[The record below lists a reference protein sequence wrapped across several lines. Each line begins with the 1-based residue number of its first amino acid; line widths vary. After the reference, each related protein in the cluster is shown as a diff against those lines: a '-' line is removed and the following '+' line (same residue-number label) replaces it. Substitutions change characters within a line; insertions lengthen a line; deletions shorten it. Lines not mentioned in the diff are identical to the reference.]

1 MSLSARISTRR
12 SYAPKIRRTVGMNL
26 KTVLK
31 ILVSRFNEQEI
42 DFVLSGGLALATM
55 NVFRFTKDI
64 DFLIHQESQNAVHT
78 IMTNLDYEL
87 QEFSSSEILSY
98 WHPLK
103 IFGQVDFLLVKRK
116 YTKAMMHRASVQ
128 KIFDGEFEVKTI
140 LPEDLIGLKIQAIS
154 NDPANRLPVDASD
167 IQNILHFNK
176 RSLDMEL
183 VREYFKIFNKEHL
196 LDDWLNPNH

>member
-1 MSLSARISTRR
+1 
-12 SYAPKIRRTVGMNL
+12 MNL

-31 ILVSRFNEQEI
+31 IIISRFNEQKI
-42 DFVLSGGLALATM
+42 HFVLSGGLALSTM

-64 DFLIHQESQNAVHT
+64 DFLIYQDSKDAIHN
-78 IMTNLDYEL
+78 IMTDLDYVL

-116 YTKAMMHRASVQ
+116 YTKAMMNRASIQ
-128 KIFDGEFEVKTI
+128 KIFDGEFEIKTI
-140 LPEDLIGLKIQAIS
+140 RPEDLIGLKIQAIA
-154 NDPANRLPVDASD
+154 NDPVNRFPIDASD

-176 RSLDMEL
+176 SSLDMEL
-183 VREYFKIFNKEHL
+183 VRQYFKIFNKEHL